1 MAEREIPGGTSNG
14 GSTAR
19 SLTLSVLIWAGII
32 LALFATAGLSGYFS
46 MKRAVRGGEVAVP
59 PLEGKP
65 LSEASSTLA
74 RVGLVLEKSGERSD
88 DRFASGKILAQDPPA
103 GVKLKRNR
111 KVRVVVSLGMEV
123 LQVPNLVGQPARRA
137 QIAVQQSGLRVGGV
151 SYSRSNEVG
160 ADRVL
165 AQEPPPGTPRSR
177 QGRVD
182 LLVSKGAREKTWV
195 MPAVE
200 GREIGAVTR
209 LFSEGGFRVG
219 SVRREVTPGVAAGI
233 VVRQYPLSGYP
244 LREGDLVSLVVSA
257 EAEDGG

>member
-165 AQEPPPGTPRSR
+165 AQEPPPGPSQPGGQCGGRGWWVEEPKEEGPCWLPPCSRRTSRAWESRSGAWR
-177 QGRVD
+177 MPGRA
-182 LLVSKGAREKTWV
+182 LFTW
-195 MPAVE
+195 M
-200 GREIGAVTR
+200 
-209 LFSEGGFRVG
+209 
-219 SVRREVTPGVAAGI
+219 
-233 VVRQYPLSGYP
+233 
-244 LREGDLVSLVVSA
+244 
-257 EAEDGG
+257 

>member
-111 KVRVVVSLGMEV
+111 KVRVVVSLKRTLHGNGSMT
-123 LQVPNLVGQPARRA
+123 RSRA
-137 QIAVQQSGLRVGGV
+137 SFRD
-151 SYSRSNEVG
+151 SRSSPTVF
-160 ADRVL
+160 RC
-165 AQEPPPGTPRSR
+165 GTR
-177 QGRVD
+177 
-182 LLVSKGAREKTWV
+182 
-195 MPAVE
+195 
-200 GREIGAVTR
+200 
-209 LFSEGGFRVG
+209 
-219 SVRREVTPGVAAGI
+219 
-233 VVRQYPLSGYP
+233 
-244 LREGDLVSLVVSA
+244 
-257 EAEDGG
+257 